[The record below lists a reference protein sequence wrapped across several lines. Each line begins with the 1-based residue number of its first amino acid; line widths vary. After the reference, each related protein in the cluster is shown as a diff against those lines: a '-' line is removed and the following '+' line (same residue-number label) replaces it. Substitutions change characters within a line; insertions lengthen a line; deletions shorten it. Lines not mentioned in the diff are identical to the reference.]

1 MGKNA
6 IEKLYHYY
14 RGQFPS
20 DPVFFVTVAD
30 DLEKAIH
37 DDWHGGTG
45 WTSDCR
51 HCRDEMLWNDEQSD

>member
-6 IEKLYHYY
+6 VEKLAEKW
-14 RGQFPS
+14 RCE
-20 DPVFFVTVAD
+20 DRFFVMPMTVAAD
-30 DLEKAIH
+30 ELEKAIH

-45 WTSDCR
+45 WTADCR